1 MKKYVVF
8 FNGYRRD
15 VLRNGLP
22 EKSGIYMIY
31 RCKFNEIEKS
41 VSLKELFYI
50 GQSKNINHEV
60 CYHARRNEFLQQ
72 AEQGETICYSYA
84 FVDEKELDII
94 ENALIFTQ
102 KPRLNE
108 KLKDNYNH
116 EDAQFIIEGKNGLLK
131 YTDFSI
137 THKD

>member
-1 MKKYVVF
+1 MKEYVVF

-15 VLRNGLP
+15 LFRDGLP

-31 RCKFNEIEKS
+31 RCKYNKSEKT

-60 CYHARRNEFLQQ
+60 CYHARRDEFLLQSR
-72 AEQGETICYSYA
+72 QGETICYSYA
-84 FVDEKELDII
+84 LVDKKDLDII
-94 ENALIFTQ
+94 ENALIYMQ

-108 KLKDNYNH
+108 NLKDNYNH
-116 EDAQFIIEGKNGLLK
+116 DDARFVIEGKNGLLK

-137 THKD
+137 THKE